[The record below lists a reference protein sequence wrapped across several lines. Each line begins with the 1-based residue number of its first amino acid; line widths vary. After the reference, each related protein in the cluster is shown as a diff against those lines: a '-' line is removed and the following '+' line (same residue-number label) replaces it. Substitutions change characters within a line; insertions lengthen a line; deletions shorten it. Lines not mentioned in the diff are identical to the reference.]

1 MTAIARSLFLVA
13 ALCAGVAA
21 HAREPGPHADAHGH
35 GPAPG
40 AGAHARFAGDPRR
53 FGPDERALW
62 RGGGW
67 RHDYRDGRWGW
78 WWVVDGLWYWYDAP
92 VYPYP
97 GLVSVVTYAPPLPP
111 PPATPVLEAPAPV
124 APVAAPPRF
133 RYFCPDHGYYPD
145 IQTCPTDFVRQ
156 PIP

>member
-1 MTAIARSLFLVA
+1 MHIVLRSLFIVALCVA
-13 ALCAGVAA
+13 ANVQA
-21 HAREPGPHADAHGH
+21 HAPHEEGH
-35 GPAPG
+35 GRGPG
-40 AGAHARFAGDPRR
+40 QAHPPRFSGDVRR
-53 FGPDERALW
+53 FGPDDRALW

-67 RHDYRDGRWGW
+67 RHELHGDRWGW

-92 VYPYP
+92 IYPYP

-111 PPATPVLEAPAPV
+111 PRVEVVPAPV
-124 APVAAPPRF
+124 APIVAPPRF